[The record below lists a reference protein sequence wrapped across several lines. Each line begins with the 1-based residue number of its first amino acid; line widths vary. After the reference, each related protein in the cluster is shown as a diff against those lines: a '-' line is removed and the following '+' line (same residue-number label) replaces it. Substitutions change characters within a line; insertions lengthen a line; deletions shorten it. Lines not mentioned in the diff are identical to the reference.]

1 MSMKTTLNLDR
12 VVDAAIDEAV
22 KQLEPAREAGAL
34 TLQQAL
40 FWLNLYR
47 DLLAVDENALQ
58 RMRALLLEEP
68 ARGRGE
74 ADYLVDVE
82 LVMSEIERVRARHNH
97 WLAVVDRMKLSPLSP
112 IVSEA
117 LGLD

>member
-1 MSMKTTLNLDR
+1 MSMKTTLNLDG
-12 VVDAAIDEAV
+12 VVKAAIDEAV
-22 KQLEPAREAGAL
+22 KQLEPVREVGAL
-34 TLQQAL
+34 TLQQAR

-82 LVMSEIERVRARHNH
+82 LVMGETERIRARHNH
-97 WLAVVDRMKLSPLSP
+97 WLAVVDRMKLSPLSA
-112 IVSEA
+112 IASEP
-117 LGLD
+117 LSLD